1 MSAIGVNWAP
11 VKTCRVVVLA
21 ISTVLGG
28 EIEGILDRVVGRVGT
43 IDGVAAIALGG
54 SRARGTAD
62 RQSDVDLGIYYNG
75 ERPFSIGALD
85 RAARDLDDRHIS
97 GLVTDFGAWGPGVNG
112 GGWLTLDG
120 IHVDFL
126 YRDLNVVARAIDECL
141 EGRVQS
147 LHQLGHPLGF
157 QNQIYAGETQVCQ
170 ALYDPQGA
178 LAELKARVADYPEPL
193 RATIITKHLFDAEFE
208 LTIAG
213 KPASRCDTMYVA
225 GCLFRA
231 AGFMVRVL
239 YALNRTFFI
248 NEKGAMAEARTFTLA
263 PPAFHDALEQL
274 LSRPGNSP
282 AELADT
288 IARMQEI
295 LDLLKQTVAENP

>member
-1 MSAIGVNWAP
+1 ME
-11 VKTCRVVVLA
+11 TCRVVVLA
-21 ISTVLGG
+21 ISTVIGG
-28 EIEGILDRVVGRVGT
+28 EIEEILDRVVGRVGT

-62 RQSDVDLGIYYNG
+62 RHSDVDLGIYYDG

-120 IHVDFL
+120 VHVDFL
-126 YRDLNVVARAIDECL
+126 YRDLGAVARAIDECL
-141 EGRVQS
+141 EGRVHS
-147 LHQLGHPLGF
+147 IYQLGHPLGF

-170 ALYDPQGA
+170 PLYDPLGA
-178 LAELKARVADYPEPL
+178 LVELKAKVADYPEPL
-193 RATIITKHLFDAEFE
+193 RATIVAKHLFDAEFE
-208 LTIAG
+208 LSIAG
-213 KPASRCDTMYVA
+213 KPAARCDTMYVA

-248 NEKGAMAEARTFTLA
+248 NEKGAMAESRGFALV
-263 PPAFHDALEQL
+263 PHGFHDSVDEVLG
-274 LSRPGNSP
+274 RPGAIA
-282 AELADT
+282 AELAES
-288 IARMQEI
+288 IARMQQI
-295 LDLLKQTVAENP
+295 LDQLKLVANERTN